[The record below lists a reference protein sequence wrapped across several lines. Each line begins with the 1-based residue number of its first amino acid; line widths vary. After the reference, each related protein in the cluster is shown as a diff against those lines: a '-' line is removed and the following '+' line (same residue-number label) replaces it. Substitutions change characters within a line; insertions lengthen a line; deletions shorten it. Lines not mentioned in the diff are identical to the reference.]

1 MNRPDKFTIIIIA
14 AAVLSF
20 GVLAYGAGFIF

>member
-1 MNRPDKFTIIIIA
+1 MNRPDKFTIVFID

-20 GVLAYGAGFIF
+20 GVLAYGAGYI

>member
-1 MNRPDKFTIIIIA
+1 MNLPDPFTIIIIA

-20 GVLAYGAGFIF
+20 GVLAYGAGYI